1 MNQEE
6 KQIIKELAYKI
17 VLPTMI
23 VSLAC
28 LALLFTCKGKP
39 KPKPLPPSVLDKKI
53 DSIKVSINKDSLI
66 IDSLMKLK
74 PKIVTR
80 YKTKYDTIYKT
91 APDTCIYYL
100 EELDHEC
107 MVLDSFNNG
116 IITRQETQLISYSE
130 LVNTMQKK
138 ANMQSLRHIED
149 SLSINKLSRKLKRTR
164 KLAVAG
170 LFGGVIMGAIIK

>member
-1 MNQEE
+1 MNQDE

-28 LALLFTCKGKP
+28 LALLFTCKNKP
-39 KPKPLPPSVLDKKI
+39 KPKPAPPSVLDKKI

-66 IDSLMKLK
+66 IDSLMKLR
-74 PKIVTR
+74 PKVIVK

-116 IITRQETQLISYSE
+116 IITRQELQLISYSE
-130 LVNTMQKK
+130 LTGIMQEK
-138 ANMQSLRHIED
+138 ANMQDLRHTKD
-149 SLSINKLSRKLKRTR
+149 SLSILKLDKKLKRTR
-164 KLAVAG
+164 KVGIAAFGIGFIGG
-170 LFGGVIMGAIIK
+170 LLIR

>member
-1 MNQEE
+1 MNQDE
-6 KQIIKELAYKI
+6 KQIIRDIAYKLL
-17 VLPTMI
+17 LPTAI

-28 LALLFTCKGKP
+28 LALLITCKNKP
-39 KPKPLPPSVLDKKI
+39 IPKHGPGILDKKI

-74 PKIVTR
+74 PKIKMV
-80 YKTKYDTIYKT
+80 YKTKYDTIYQQ

-100 EELDHEC
+100 EELNNEC

-130 LVNTMQKK
+130 LTGIMQER
-138 ANMQSLRHIED
+138 ANMQDLKHIED
-149 SLSINKLSRKLKRTR
+149 SLAIGTLQKKLKRTR
-164 KLAVAG
+164 KLAVAS
-170 LFGGVIMGAIIK
+170 LFGGLITGAVIK

>member
-1 MNQEE
+1 MNQDE
-6 KQIIKELAYKI
+6 KQIIRDIAHKLL
-17 VLPTMI
+17 LPTAIISM
-23 VSLAC
+23 AC
-28 LALLFTCKGKP
+28 LALLMTCKNKP
-39 KPKPLPPSVLDKKI
+39 KPKPGTGILDKKI
-53 DSIKVSINKDSLI
+53 DSIKVHINKDSLI

-100 EELDHEC
+100 EELNHEC

-130 LVNTMQKK
+130 LTGIMQEK
-138 ANMQSLRHIED
+138 ANMQDLRHIED
-149 SLSINKLSRKLKRTR
+149 SLSIGTLQRKLKRTR

-170 LFGGVIMGAIIK
+170 LFGGLITGALIK

>member
-28 LALLFTCKGKP
+28 LALMFTCKNKP
-39 KPKPLPPSVLDKKI
+39 KPKAPPSVLDKKI
-53 DSIKVSINKDSLI
+53 DSIKIHINKDSLI

-80 YKTKYDTIYKT
+80 YKTKYDTIYQT
-91 APDTCIYYL
+91 APDTCQYYL
-100 EELDHEC
+100 KELNHEC

-116 IITRQETQLISYSE
+116 IITRQEIQLISYSE
-130 LVNTMQKK
+130 LVNTMQQK
-138 ANMQSLRHIED
+138 ANMQDLKHIED
-149 SLSINKLSRKLKRTR
+149 SLSIGTLQRKLKRTR

-170 LFGGVIMGAIIK
+170 LFGGLITGAVIK

>member
-1 MNQEE
+1 MNQDE

-28 LALLFTCKGKP
+28 LALMITCKGKP
-39 KPKPLPPSVLDKKI
+39 IPKPAPPSVLDKKI

-74 PKIVTR
+74 PKIKMV

-91 APDTCIYYL
+91 APDTCQYYL
-100 EELDHEC
+100 TQLNNEC
-107 MVLDSFNNG
+107 LKLDSFNNG

-130 LVNTMQKK
+130 LTGIMQER
-138 ANMQSLRHIED
+138 ANMQDLRHIED
-149 SLSINKLSRKLKRTR
+149 SLSIGTLKRKLKRTR

-170 LFGGVIMGAIIK
+170 LFGGLITGAIIK

>member
-1 MNQEE
+1 M
-6 KQIIKELAYKI
+6 
-17 VLPTMI
+17 
-23 VSLAC
+23 
-28 LALLFTCKGKP
+28 
-39 KPKPLPPSVLDKKI
+39 
-53 DSIKVSINKDSLI
+53 I

-80 YKTKYDTIYKT
+80 YKTKYDTIYQT

-100 EELDHEC
+100 EELNHEC

-130 LVNTMQKK
+130 LVNTMQQK
-138 ANMQSLRHIED
+138 ANMQETKRLED
-149 SLSINKLSRKLKRTR
+149 SLSIGTLQRKLKRTR

-170 LFGGVIMGAIIK
+170 LFGGFVGGLFVK

>member
-23 VSLAC
+23 VSMAC
-28 LALLFTCKGKP
+28 LALLMTCKNKP
-39 KPKPLPPSVLDKKI
+39 KTKPSPGTLDKKI
-53 DSIKVSINKDSLI
+53 DSIKVSINNDSLI

-100 EELDHEC
+100 EELNHEC

-116 IITRQETQLISYSE
+116 IITRQEIQLISYSE
-130 LVNTMQKK
+130 LVGIMQEK
-138 ANMQSLRHIED
+138 ANMQDLMHIED
-149 SLSINKLSRKLKRTR
+149 SLANAKLSRKLKRTR
-164 KLAVAG
+164 KLAFAV
-170 LFGGVIMGAIIK
+170 LFGGFVGGLFVK

>member
-28 LALLFTCKGKP
+28 LALLFTCKNKP
-39 KPKPLPPSVLDKKI
+39 KPAPPSVLDKKI

-80 YKTKYDTIYKT
+80 YKTKYDTIYQT

-100 EELDHEC
+100 EELNHEC

-130 LVNTMQKK
+130 LVNTMQQK
-138 ANMQSLRHIED
+138 ANMQETKRLED
-149 SLSINKLSRKLKRTR
+149 SLSIGTLQRKLKRTR

-170 LFGGVIMGAIIK
+170 LFGGFVGGLFVK

>member
-1 MNQEE
+1 MNQDE
-6 KQIIKELAYKI
+6 KQIIRELAYKI

-28 LALLFTCKGKP
+28 LALLFTCKNKP
-39 KPKPLPPSVLDKKI
+39 KPKPAPPSVLDKKI
-53 DSIKVSINKDSLI
+53 DSIKININKDSLI

-100 EELDHEC
+100 EELNHEC

-130 LVNTMQKK
+130 LVGIMQER
-138 ANMQSLRHIED
+138 ANMQSLKHIED
-149 SLSINKLSRKLKRTR
+149 SLSIGTLQRKLKRTR
-164 KLAVAG
+164 KLAVVG
-170 LFGGVIMGAIIK
+170 LFGGLITGALIK

>member
-1 MNQEE
+1 MNQDE

-23 VSLAC
+23 VSMAC
-28 LALLFTCKGKP
+28 LALLMTCKNKP
-39 KPKPLPPSVLDKKI
+39 KPKTPPSVLDKKI

-74 PKIVTR
+74 PKIKMV

-130 LVNTMQKK
+130 LVNTMQQK
-138 ANMQSLRHIED
+138 AVMQETKRLED
-149 SLSINKLSRKLKRTR
+149 SLSISTLQRKLKRTR

-170 LFGGVIMGAIIK
+170 LFGGLITGAVIK

>member
-1 MNQEE
+1 MNEYE
-6 KQIIKELAYKI
+6 KQILKDLAYKLL
-17 VLPTMI
+17 LPTAIISM
-23 VSLAC
+23 AC
-28 LALLFTCKGKP
+28 LALLMTCKNKP
-39 KPKPLPPSVLDKKI
+39 KPKAPPSVLDKKI

-100 EELDHEC
+100 EELNHEC

-116 IITRQETQLISYSE
+116 IITRQETQLISYNE
-130 LVNTMQKK
+130 LVNTMQQK
-138 ANMQSLRHIED
+138 ANMQETKRLED
-149 SLSINKLSRKLKRTR
+149 SLSIGTLQRKLKRTR

-170 LFGGVIMGAIIK
+170 LFGGFVGGLFVK

>member
-1 MNQEE
+1 MDDYE

-28 LALLFTCKGKP
+28 LALLFTCKNKP

-53 DSIKVSINKDSLI
+53 DSVKININKDSLI

-91 APDTCIYYL
+91 APDTCQYYL
-100 EELDHEC
+100 TQLNNEC
-107 MVLDSFNNG
+107 LKLDSFNNG

-130 LVNTMQKK
+130 LVGIMQQK
-138 ANMQSLRHIED
+138 ANMQSLKHIED
-149 SLSINKLSRKLKRTR
+149 SLAIGTLQRKLKRTR
-164 KLAVAG
+164 KLAVVG
-170 LFGGVIMGAIIK
+170 LFGGVITGALIK